1 MKKKRNNVIKL
12 GGGTDKQP
20 PKPPPKKET
29 ANLTVEIQE
38 KICARIRAGESFD
51 FACRNESISF
61 GLARRWLRRGNQ
73 YKSGLYHEFVKA
85 VQSATEGSV
94 FGSNRQCLLS
104 PELML
109 KFCTALRQGN
119 FIGTAAALCG
129 IDRSTVYSYLQKA
142 EQENAQEIYKVFKTE
157 VEKASADAEAF
168 ALGQIMLAATERE
181 VVKTKAVRTVSPDG
195 TEVVVGT
202 KEIQKVFDP
211 RAAEW
216 FLERRYPKKWGYLQ
230 KLAGPDGEALEF
242 GGPKVGVLI
251 VQQPYSAEQWDEI
264 VAETIEQPKQ
274 ITEKEE
280 EIKKNA

>member
-1 MKKKRNNVIKL
+1 MKKKKSNVITL
-12 GGGTDKQP
+12 GGGTKEP
-20 PKPPPKKET
+20 PEPPKKKSV
-29 ANLTVEIQE
+29 AVLTPEIQE

-73 YKSGLYHEFVKA
+73 YKAGLYHEFVKA
-85 VQSATEGSV
+85 VQSATDGSV
-94 FGSNRQCLLS
+94 FGANCQCLLS

-129 IDRSTVYSYLQKA
+129 IDHSTVYTYLQKA

-181 VVKTKAVRTVSPDG
+181 VVKTKAVKTISPDG

-202 KEIQKVFDP
+202 KETQKVFDP

-251 VQQPYSAEQWDEI
+251 VQQPYSPEQWDEI

-274 ITEKEE
+274 ITEKIEVQKEE
-280 EIKKNA
+280 AK